1 MARTRSVAAALVLS
15 AGLVAIPATSAFA
28 AGSTTTCDAYS
39 GKCTTVKGHKF
50 TKPPQ
55 VDPLR
60 DTRLPFTG
68 AEIAGM
74 VALGGAA
81 VAGGAGIA
89 AAGRRRRFSP
99 A

>member
-1 MARTRSVAAALVLS
+1 MARTRSVAAALALS

-28 AGSTTTCDAYS
+28 AGTTCDAYS

-55 VDPLR
+55 VEPFR

-74 VALGGAA
+74 VVLGGAA
-81 VAGGAGIA
+81 LASGAGIA
-89 AAGRRRRFSP
+89 VAGRRRRVSP